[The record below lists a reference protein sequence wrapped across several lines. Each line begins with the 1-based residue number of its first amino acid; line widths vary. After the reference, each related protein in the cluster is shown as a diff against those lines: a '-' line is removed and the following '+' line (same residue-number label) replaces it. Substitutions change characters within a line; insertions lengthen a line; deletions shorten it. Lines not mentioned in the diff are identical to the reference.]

1 MRFVTQHSIICIWS
15 DYAFSGRCRWLG
27 QLVSRNTSST
37 KGAKP
42 SASDLKLD
50 SLHNDFGSSTCMSWQ
65 TCRVF
70 IVINPPK
77 PVYTRLNGTLPKSGQ
92 RPIGSESATQG
103 SRTTHSCVLSFQY
116 VDDCKYAIHLVNG
129 AVWDDAKPRGWIQIS
144 ASSCFIEKIK
154 NFIPSVR
161 ISTQVNID
169 VKFIKTSYNTGN
181 LRKFFKERSTTNSAP
196 QESLE

>member
-129 AVWDDAKPRGWIQIS
+129 AVRCQTSRMDS
-144 ASSCFIEKIK
+144 
-154 NFIPSVR
+154 NF
-161 ISTQVNID
+161 
-169 VKFIKTSYNTGN
+169 
-181 LRKFFKERSTTNSAP
+181 
-196 QESLE
+196 SLELFHRKNQKFHSFRPYIYSGKYRRKIH